1 MVVSA
6 MDTDGF
12 DRSRGVWW
20 GLAALLGGVLA
31 FVVYSYV
38 GTFVL
43 GLFIYYAAR
52 PVHRRL
58 RPAFDSRGAAAAVAL
73 LAFEIPFLAVTGYAV
88 LLALRG
94 LETYS
99 GVGADAVARF
109 VPASPA
115 EVDRAIADP
124 VGYVSALD
132 IDTLVAVVSGGANVL
147 EPVLVF
153 LLHLALAVTIAFF
166 CLRDGPRFA
175 GWVREEVGED
185 SALWTYGT
193 LVDRDLRV
201 VYFGNVRTVIVV
213 AVLGIVVYNG
223 LNTVAPPGLRIPVP
237 NVLALLTGAATL
249 VPVVVG
255 KLVYVPVGAYLAVRA
270 AEAGAVRLWFP
281 VAVVAV
287 SLFALD
293 LFPVMVVRP
302 LLAGQSTHQGLMMF
316 SYIFGGLTFGWYGIF
331 LGPLL
336 LVAGIHLVRVAFWEL
351 VRGEEITPAV
361 TTAHRLG
368 SMPVEHR
375 FLPDRSR
382 DHSSDSPS
390 ETADDAEQ

>member
-1 MVVSA
+1 
-6 MDTDGF
+6 MDTDEF
-12 DRSRGVWW
+12 DRVRAVWW
-20 GLAALLGGVLA
+20 GLATLLGGVLA
-31 FVVYSYV
+31 FVVYSYI

-43 GLFIYYAAR
+43 GLFVYYAAR

-58 RPAFDSRGAAAAVAL
+58 RRVFDSPGFTAAVSI

-94 LETYS
+94 LESYS
-99 GVGADAVARF
+99 GVGADAIARF

-132 IDTLVAVVSGGANVL
+132 ADALLAVVSGGANVV

-166 CLRDGPRFA
+166 CLRDGSRFA
-175 GWVREEVGED
+175 GWVRDGVGED

-201 VYFGNVRTVIVV
+201 VYFGNVRTIIVV
-213 AVLGIVVYNG
+213 AVLGIFVYNG
-223 LNTVAPPGLRIPVP
+223 LNAVSPPGLRIPVP

-255 KLVYVPVGAYLAVRA
+255 KLVYVPVGAYLAARA
-270 AEAGAVRLWFP
+270 AETGPVRLWFP

-287 SLFALD
+287 SLLVLD

-302 LLAGQSTHQGLMMF
+302 LLAGQSTHRGLMMF

-351 VRGEEITPAV
+351 LRGEEITPAV
-361 TTAHRLG
+361 TSAHRLG

-382 DHSSDSPS
+382 EPPSDPSP
-390 ETADDAEQ
+390 ETADDSDE